1 MIKIRS
7 HKSTVEDETRRYSHY
22 ICRNCWSAIC
32 MDKIGKPSYASDYE
46 EVTMIRELKKCP
58 VCEKTY
64 KDINDPNFDKTKS
77 DTCMIGF
84 SVDPMIMLDIIY
96 LNRLG
101 FPTVYSCEGHSRF
114 MNGKYGYNGS
124 YIWLLVPPWYSVD
137 KLKELMKNT
146 INSIK
151 NEDTERLH
159 RIIRVNTLEEDFN
172 LTGNSIESLNLYSGR
187 LPVTK
192 DYTDCIIRC
201 HDVETMNELPDDNN
215 EEFENDK
222 EIFLRILSSFLISL
236 KDDLLGSDES
246 GPVVLTTYLTRSS
259 LKGNEVIFNM
269 SELIDSTFH

>member
-1 MIKIRS
+1 
-7 HKSTVEDETRRYSHY
+7 
-22 ICRNCWSAIC
+22 

-77 DTCMIGF
+77 DTCTIGF

-187 LPVTK
+187 WLPTK

-222 EIFLRILSSFLISL
+222 EIFLQILRSFLISL

-269 SELIDSTFH
+269 SELIDSAFH